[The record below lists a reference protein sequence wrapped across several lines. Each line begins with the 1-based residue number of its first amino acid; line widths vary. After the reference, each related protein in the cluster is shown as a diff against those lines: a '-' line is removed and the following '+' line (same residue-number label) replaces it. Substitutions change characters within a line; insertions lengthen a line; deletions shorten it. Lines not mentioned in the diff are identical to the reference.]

1 MNCFDCDA
9 NGLATPAVAVCNGC
23 GAAMCTDHSTAS
35 PRSVQRPNGLGQ
47 SSTGRSARQ
56 MQCVTCADA
65 HLG

>member
-1 MNCFDCDA
+1 
-9 NGLATPAVAVCNGC
+9 VAVCNGC